1 MNDSETRLL
10 LETPIGPVRRLVLI
24 EAAGG
29 VAFASVALPL
39 SGPDVELPDW
49 IQLLG
54 FVLLIAMLFLT
65 LHTWRGLVGPRAWTG
80 ATALRQQ
87 LHCEQRL
94 RRGAVIYTALLV
106 LLTPV
111 PPTWTRFW
119 FATTVLTAVASVL
132 ALIVSSALDRPRR
145 PAFTNHLAAQW
156 LRQLR

>member
-1 MNDSETRLL
+1 MNDSESRSLR
-10 LETPIGPVRRLVLI
+10 ETPIGPVRRLILI

-54 FVLLIAMLFLT
+54 LGLLIAMWFLT
-65 LHTWRGLVGPRAWTG
+65 LHTWRGVVGPRAWTG

-87 LHCEQRL
+87 LRCERRL
-94 RRGAVIYTALLV
+94 CRGVVIYSALLV

-119 FATTVLTAVASVL
+119 FATTVLTAAASVL
-132 ALIVSSALDRPRR
+132 ALTVSVATKYIGGQRVPRYG
-145 PAFTNHLAAQW
+145 
-156 LRQLR
+156 